1 MSKDVFHIMFTLIR
15 NQSVLVGGGASG
27 EIQSLSLTLSLSLCH
42 SPSLSLSFWWGGP
55 LAKYNLSVSLSLS
68 LSLSMPDIIIQLVL
82 VFHARWRAATA
93 SFPYF
98 PPAGARICWQ

>member
-15 NQSVLVGGGASG
+15 NQSVLVGGASG
-27 EIQSLSLTLSLSLCH
+27 EIQSLC
-42 SPSLSLSFWWGGP
+42 
-55 LAKYNLSVSLSLS
+55 LSVS

-82 VFHARWRAATA
+82 VFHARWRAAAA